1 MFTNEQYAA
10 VPLKEFVAPF
20 LQSLKDM
27 TYQDGKTLDKAFW
40 KGQAALWKFCSLT
53 SIRNYDGNPP
63 VLVLTRKLLK
73 LVVQIIF

>member
-27 TYQDGKTLDKAFW
+27 TYQDGKTLDKAF
-40 KGQAALWKFCSLT
+40 
-53 SIRNYDGNPP
+53 
-63 VLVLTRKLLK
+63 
-73 LVVQIIF
+73 